1 MRSQPRGYT
10 ANRPPAKSAYAG
22 IVWPAVAAAGPAGL
36 RDLLKQLEYSQW
48 FPPDELRDYQLGQL
62 QVLLRHARATIPYYA
77 SSFAGLDFD
86 DLNWNKFASLPRLGR
101 PELQERFA
109 ALRSRATPASHG
121 KPAEGQSSGSTGTP
135 IRVRVENQRLPNWG
149 SPVASIYSTGP
160 AAALNVRTDT
170 SEQLD
175 WLLQEDPD
183 YLITHTSNLGALA
196 ELSLRKRVRLPR
208 LRQARSFSEALRPAL
223 RETVRAA
230 WGVEIADVYSCEEA
244 GYIALQCPQHEH
256 YHVQAENLIVEILDA
271 DGKPCAPGETGE
283 VVLTTLHNFA
293 MPLIRYRLGDYAEFG
308 DPCPC
313 GRGLP
318 VLRRIHGRQRNM
330 LRLPDGRQLWP
341 SFPSSL
347 WLDVAPLE
355 RFQVIQRG
363 LRDIEVNYVMSRNL
377 TPDEETRLAAALT
390 ARLGFAFTI
399 DWQRR
404 EHLEPTR
411 SGKFEIEHCPVV
423 HIGPAEDM
431 LLRIVTHD
439 PVAEAPYIPANGC
452 RAVGF
457 CTHPTDTTTP
467 HFIESGLLQQHAD
480 AREGWLRIHGQA
492 GSFCPAIAEEEVA
505 AGTDDAPPGLG
516 DKRIVDFDR
525 RALRIRHL

>member
-1 MRSQPRGYT
+1 M
-10 ANRPPAKSAYAG
+10 
-22 IVWPAVAAAGPAGL
+22 
-36 RDLLKQLEYSQW
+36 
-48 FPPDELRDYQLGQL
+48 RDYQLGQL

-149 SPVASIYSTGP
+149 SPVASVYPTGP
-160 AAALNVRTDT
+160 AAALNVQTDV

-271 DGKPCAPGETGE
+271 DGKFCAPGETGE

-330 LRLPDGRQLWP
+330 LRLPDGR
-341 SFPSSL
+341 
-347 WLDVAPLE
+347 
-355 RFQVIQRG
+355 
-363 LRDIEVNYVMSRNL
+363 
-377 TPDEETRLAAALT
+377 
-390 ARLGFAFTI
+390 
-399 DWQRR
+399 
-404 EHLEPTR
+404 
-411 SGKFEIEHCPVV
+411 
-423 HIGPAEDM
+423 
-431 LLRIVTHD
+431 
-439 PVAEAPYIPANGC
+439 
-452 RAVGF
+452 
-457 CTHPTDTTTP
+457 
-467 HFIESGLLQQHAD
+467 
-480 AREGWLRIHGQA
+480 
-492 GSFCPAIAEEEVA
+492 
-505 AGTDDAPPGLG
+505 
-516 DKRIVDFDR
+516 
-525 RALRIRHL
+525 